1 MCILTSFL
9 RLLFHSFSSL
19 FLFSSFFLPS
29 FVPFL
34 IVFFMFL
41 FPFLIFNLLSFLLTF
56 FFSFVLYYCFLP
68 SLTSPFH
75 RSFIV
80 ASFLA
85 FAYSCFHYFLRFFFF
100 SLAIPGFVYICPPPF
115 ISCSVFSFT
124 FFAFFAVLSSLH
136 HLLMFLRFFFFFL
149 WLLHYLTFS
158 SLSGPA
164 AAASIPSP
172 SQSAGRELFPTT
184 CSFFLYPSSSL
195 SLAPS
200 LLPPVFSIQKN
211 TDLYNETWP
220 YAILF
225 HGGFKRSLW
234 PWVIEKHLFNWARIL
249 FPWPCNNLMN
259 RVVRQ
264 WMGPVPHSNCLA
276 QSSGT
281 SLVNRGH

>member
-34 IVFFMFL
+34 IVFWCFYFL
-41 FPFLIFNLLSFLLTF
+41 FLYSIFF
-56 FFSFVLYYCFLP
+56 
-68 SLTSPFH
+68 
-75 RSFIV
+75 
-80 ASFLA
+80 
-85 FAYSCFHYFLRFFFF
+85 
-100 SLAIPGFVYICPPPF
+100 
-115 ISCSVFSFT
+115 
-124 FFAFFAVLSSLH
+124 LSSLYFFFICLVLLFSPFLNFSFPSLFH
-136 HLLMFLRFFFFFL
+136 CCFISRLCIFMFSLFTSFLFFLSPFPDSCIFVLLPSFPAQFSHLHSSLFLPCCRRFIICSCFSVFFFFL